1 MGSSIMSN
9 LKSPALVPDQGGF
22 EMDMRQLLRGRKEGA
37 SASVSPQSE
46 RNTELTSLVSQIS
59 LQSVQEIDHLI
70 AGLQGIR
77 QALEDDGNR
86 VQRQIGQY
94 ASFSQSVVDLTKI
107 VAEATTAIKTT
118 APEVIEFHTA
128 GQRN

>member
-1 MGSSIMSN
+1 MSN

-77 QALEDDGNR
+77 QKLEHDGGR
-86 VQRQIGQY
+86 IERQIGEY
-94 ASFSQSVVDLTKI
+94 VSFSQSVVDLTKI
-107 VAEATTAIKTT
+107 VSEATTAIKTT
-118 APEVIEFHTA
+118 APEVIELPRRA
-128 GQRN
+128 SGPA